1 MATSKVRLKLLIDTK
16 GKKVLFAEASK
27 DFVDFLFYIFSLPV
41 GTVVKL
47 LKEKISV
54 GCLDKLY
61 ESIENLSETYMQP
74 NHHDKN
80 SVLNPK
86 SSISATEIPL
96 SLSLHESNIRK
107 FYTCDNYTTNYN
119 RNSYS
124 APTYQYNVSD
134 EPNVMCPQCNSQMR
148 QEMTYISPRC
158 AKTESV
164 VEGGFV
170 KGLVTYMVMDN
181 LEVMPL
187 STISG
192 ITLLNKLNVK
202 DLSALEEKIVDFG
215 VEEGLKLLKASM
227 ECKNVLTSV
236 FLPLKVVN
244 KTSGL

>member
-1 MATSKVRLKLLIDTK
+1 MATSNVKLKLLIDSK
-16 GKKVLFAEASK
+16 GEKVLFAEASK

-47 LKEKISV
+47 LKKKISV

-86 SSISATEIPL
+86 SSISATKIPL
-96 SLSLHESNIRK
+96 LLSLHESNIRK
-107 FYTCDNYTTNYN
+107 FYTCA
-119 RNSYS
+119 SH
-124 APTYQYNVSD
+124 YNVSD
-134 EPNVMCPQCNSQMR
+134 EPHVMCPRCNSQMSR
-148 QEMTYISPRC
+148 EMTYISPGC
-158 AKTESV
+158 AKTKAV
-164 VEGGFV
+164 VDGGFV
-170 KGLVTYMVMDN
+170 KGMVTYMVMDN
-181 LEVMPL
+181 LEVTPL

-202 DLSALEEKIVDFG
+202 DLGALEQKIVDFG
-215 VEEGLKLLKASM
+215 VEEGMKLLKASM